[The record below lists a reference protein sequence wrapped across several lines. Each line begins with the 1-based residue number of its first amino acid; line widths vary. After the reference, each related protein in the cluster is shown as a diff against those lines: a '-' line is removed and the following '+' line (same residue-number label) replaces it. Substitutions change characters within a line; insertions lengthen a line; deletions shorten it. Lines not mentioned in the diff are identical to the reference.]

1 MRYFFVEGI
10 DQDSGSIVI
19 RGSDAGHIIHVL
31 RLKNGDTIGLCDGRG
46 MTWRARIEAL
56 TSETVTASLLSGRQS
71 DAESP
76 VEIIIGQS
84 YLKDK
89 KMDFLVRQLT
99 ELGVSKWQPFFSER
113 SVPRPDS
120 QRSASRV
127 QRWQKIS
134 REALKQCKRGKVID
148 IQPPI
153 AFQDMLAMGRKC
165 DLRVMFWEDRAAI
178 PFIDHISAISVDI
191 RTIFAIIGPE
201 GGFSKKE
208 IDTAGRY
215 GFANIGLGPRILKAE
230 TATVSAVSILQYLFG
245 DMGKS
250 S

>member
-10 DQDSGSIVI
+10 QRGCGSVVI

-31 RLKNGDTIGLCDGRG
+31 RLKVGDKVGLSDGRG
-46 MTWRARIEAL
+46 MTWKARIETM

-89 KMDFLVRQLT
+89 KMDLLVRQLT
-99 ELGVSKWQPFFSER
+99 ELGISKWQPFFSER

-120 QRSASRV
+120 QRTISRV
-127 QRWQKIS
+127 QRWQRIS
-134 REALKQCKRGKVID
+134 KEALKQCKRGKIID

-153 AFQDMLAMGRKC
+153 PYKDALMIGQKC
-165 DLRVMFWEDRAAI
+165 DLKILFWEDRAAI
-178 PFIDHISAISVDI
+178 PFMDYISAISIDI
-191 RTIFAIIGPE
+191 RTIFTVFGPE

-208 IDTAGRY
+208 VDMAGSY
-215 GFANIGLGPRILKAE
+215 GFANVGLGPRILRAE
-230 TATVSAVSILQYLFG
+230 TATVTAVSILQYLFG
-245 DMGKS
+245 DMGKRS
-250 S
+250 